1 MSLRISLET
10 RCGNRRKKKLRLCED
25 FVKFPYKSAANP
37 MIGLDLGQSHPRICL
52 VVRSSEGIRR
62 AKLGIIYRKC
72 VVFARRVGVCHG
84 ESVQSQ

>member
-37 MIGLDLGQSHPRICL
+37 MIGLDLGQLHSRICFTE
-52 VVRSSEGIRR
+52 RSSEGISR
-62 AKLGIIYRKC
+62 AKSGIIYRKC